1 MQRLVKAFV
10 REPAVHNT
18 RSPASTRDT
27 VSNGL
32 VHYKIKEIIIC
43 MYERILFTF
52 FFLLLDYI
60 SKALLTCIPSMFS
73 GQEHACR

>member
-18 RSPASTRDT
+18 RTPASTRDT

-32 VHYKIKEIIIC
+32 VHYKTKKIIIC
-43 MYERILFTF
+43 MYERILFF
-52 FFLLLDYI
+52 FFLLDYI
-60 SKALLTCIPSMFS
+60 
-73 GQEHACR
+73 